1 MLVPV
6 LSVGSIYSTFVLK
19 FQVCSRLFIRDASG
33 NRNEDKKEV
42 PVMEKA
48 FDLGWLVIITQKS
61 KVNQLRISA
70 AMDMGSFQAFEM
82 SGEETATA

>member
-1 MLVPV
+1 M
-6 LSVGSIYSTFVLK
+6 IYIKDVRRK
-19 FQVCSRLFIRDASG
+19 RG
-33 NRNEDKKEV
+33 KNKEV

-48 FDLGWLVIITQKS
+48 FDLGWLIIITQKS

-82 SGEETATA
+82 SGEDAATA